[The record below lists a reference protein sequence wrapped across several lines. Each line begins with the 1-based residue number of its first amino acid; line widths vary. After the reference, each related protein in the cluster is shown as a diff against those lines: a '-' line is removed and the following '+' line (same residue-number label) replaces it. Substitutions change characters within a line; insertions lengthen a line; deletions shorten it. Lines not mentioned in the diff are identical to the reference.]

1 MPGRLRTLLVIVGVL
16 ASAGVAA
23 EEHPGRTAYLRY
35 CSACHGT
42 EARGD
47 GTVAPT
53 LNPKPADLTR
63 LAANN
68 GGTFPFTRVQE
79 IIDGRNPI
87 VAHGRPA
94 MPVWGEVFGH
104 EAAASTVA
112 APAQTRGKVQLI
124 ASYLASIQAH

>member
-23 EEHPGRTAYLRY
+23 EENPGRAAYLRY
-35 CSACHGT
+35 CSACHGA

-47 GTVAPT
+47 GIVAAT
-53 LNPKPADLTR
+53 LNPRPTDLTR
-63 LAANN
+63 LAADN
-68 GGTFPFTRVQE
+68 GGTFPFTRVRE
-79 IIDGRNPI
+79 SIDGRNPI

-94 MPVWGEVFGH
+94 MPVWGEVFSH
-104 EAAASTVA
+104 EAAASTMA
-112 APAQTRGKVQLI
+112 ATAQARGKVQLI